1 VQQALKEKTIKKDI
15 NDKNKRK
22 MRKDN
27 SKGGNLSN
35 LKGNNKL
42 DDKANLQRVEALAT
56 IKERR
61 KILTK

>member
-1 VQQALKEKTIKKDI
+1 VQQALQEKTIKKDI

-22 MRKDN
+22 MGKDN
-27 SKGGNLSN
+27 SKGGNYSN

-42 DDKANLQRVEALAT
+42 DDKANLQREEALAT
-56 IKERR
+56 IKEIR